1 MPNGLQFYFFLAFPI
16 KLPVCDVITVA
27 VANQLDKF
35 CWAMRIRIKTSAI
48 SRMVKIIFT
57 TILVIVKALGGISD
71 IIAISILGIV

>member
-1 MPNGLQFYFFLAFPI
+1 MGYNFIFLAFPI
-16 KLPVCDVITVA
+16 KLPVCDVIAVA

-35 CWAMRIRIKTSAI
+35 CWAIRIRIKTSAI

>member
-1 MPNGLQFYFFLAFPI
+1 MSYGLHFYFLAFPI

-27 VANQLDKF
+27 IANQLDKF
-35 CWAMRIRIKTSAI
+35 CWTIRIWIKTSAI
-48 SRMVKIIFT
+48 SRMMKIIFT